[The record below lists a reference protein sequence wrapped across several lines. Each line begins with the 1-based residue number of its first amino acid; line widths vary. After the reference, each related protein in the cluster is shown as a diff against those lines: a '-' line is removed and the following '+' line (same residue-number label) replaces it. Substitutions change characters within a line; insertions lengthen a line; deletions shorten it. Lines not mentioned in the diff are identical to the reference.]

1 MVNREDSR
9 PPAAHLLGRKVES
22 FNESDRTATLSF
34 EAVEAFTN
42 RHGTVQG
49 GFLAAMLDSAAANAV
64 LPALPADTTAVTTR
78 LDTRFRSPARVGTI
92 KASSRVVEATDKS
105 ALVEAQLSDLEGV
118 VVASASIEFRL
129 LRRR

>member
-1 MVNREDSR
+1 MKNIYEPRS
-9 PPAAHLLGRKVES
+9 PAAHLPGRKLES
-22 FNESDRTATLSF
+22 YNEAEGTATLSF

-49 GFLAAMLDSAAANAV
+49 GLLAAMLDSAAANAV
-64 LPALPADTTAVTTR
+64 LPILPADMIAVTTR
-78 LDTRFRSPARVGTI
+78 LDTRFRSPAWVGTI

>member
-1 MVNREDSR
+1 MANREDSR
-9 PPAAHLLGRKVES
+9 SSAAHLLGRRVES
-22 FNESDRTATLSF
+22 FNEADRTATLSF

-64 LPALPADTTAVTTR
+64 LPALPADMTAVTTR

-92 KASSRVVEATDKS
+92 KAIARVVEASDKT
-105 ALVEAQLSDLEGV
+105 ARVEAQLSDLHGV
-118 VVASASIEFRL
+118 VLASASIEFRL
-129 LRRR
+129 LRRS